1 MDDIITLNEVKK
13 MLINSRIK
21 NEEQDYNLRL
31 YIIKVLKIE
40 LSN

>member
-31 YIIKVLKIE
+31 CIIKVLKIE